1 MIAGA
6 RFALWQ
12 KRAGVLAM
20 VLLVGALASLVDAL
34 IGGLGG
40 TRGLIELIPDSRYA
54 ISGPMPARTEFIKDF
69 IIEGEPVDGSVRLV
83 PEKVF
88 TGYWLG
94 GSMWRGHIVVDPF
107 AREGQHVITVKD
119 RSGEKQN
126 PTLVF
131 TVKVW
136 PDEASLNAHSPSFL
150 TRKTGR
156 NPYFFV
162 IALVICGGLAAGAN
176 FILGRLWAR
185 HLAVH
190 HCGEIFKLRRTHLGT
205 EITFEFH
212 GSGLL
217 RPGMRGDIYRSSGQH
232 LSTATISRFDHG
244 EVVMLV
250 NEPEHVR
257 LGDVACISFAGDEI
271 AAG

>member
-6 RFALWQ
+6 RYALWH
-12 KRAGVLAM
+12 KRAGLLAM
-20 VLLVGALASLVDAL
+20 VLFVGALLSLGDAL
-34 IGGLGG
+34 VGGLGG
-40 TRGLIELIPDSRYA
+40 SRGLIELIPESHYA

-69 IIEGEPVDGSVRLV
+69 VIEGEPADGSVRLL

-94 GSMWRGHIVVDPF
+94 GSMWRGHIVVDTF
-107 AREGQHVITVKD
+107 AREGQFVIKVKD
-119 RSGEKQN
+119 KFGEKQN
-126 PTLVF
+126 PALVF
-131 TVKVW
+131 TIKVW
-136 PDEASLNAHSPSFL
+136 PDEASLNANSPSFL

-156 NPYFFV
+156 SPYFFV
-162 IALVICGGLAAGAN
+162 IGLVVCGCLAAVAN

-190 HCGEIFKLRRTHLGT
+190 HCGEIFKLRRTQLGT

-212 GSGLL
+212 GGGIL
-217 RPGMRGDIYRSSGQH
+217 RPGMEGDIYRSSGEH
-232 LSTATISRFDHG
+232 LSTATISRSDHG

-250 NEPEHVR
+250 NEPERVR
-257 LGDVACISFAGDEI
+257 LGDVACISLKTEEI
-271 AAG
+271 TSG